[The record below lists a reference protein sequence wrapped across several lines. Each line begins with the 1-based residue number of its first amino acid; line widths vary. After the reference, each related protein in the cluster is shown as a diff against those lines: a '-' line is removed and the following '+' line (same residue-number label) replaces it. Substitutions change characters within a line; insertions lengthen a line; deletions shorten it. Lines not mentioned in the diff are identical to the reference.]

1 MTPSRSGTRLGQADR
16 WCSRSGTGTV
26 PLARGSDGR
35 RGDAGGGQG
44 QRLGGRGLLPGPAPS
59 DDGSVRYGV
68 PEGERCGHAAQD
80 GQPAAAQWAG
90 RFGAPAVPDPDP
102 ICYSV

>member
-26 PLARGSDGR
+26 PLARGSTA
-35 RGDAGGGQG
+35 AGGTPVEA
-44 QRLGGRGLLPGPAPS
+44 RVSVSVGRGLLPGPAPS

-90 RFGAPAVPDPDP
+90 RFGAPGRT
-102 ICYSV
+102 